1 MFLKSLTA
9 AAALA
14 VVAVAAP
21 AFAQSASTTG
31 TGSITIVRPLTVTK
45 NADLQFGTV
54 VRPATGNG
62 TVVVSSAGARSFT
75 GGVSGLA
82 TGATAGAAQFTV
94 EGEGGQSVSVTVP
107 ATFQLVNGSDSLQV
121 TTSNSLSGASQTL
134 SNGMGASGNMSFKV
148 GGSVPVSNGTPLGV
162 YTGTF
167 TVSAAYN

>member
-1 MFLKSLTA
+1 MIKSLTA
-9 AAALA
+9 VAAFAA
-14 VVAVAAP
+14 VAIAAP
-21 AFAQSASTTG
+21 AFAQSATTQG

-54 VRPATGNG
+54 VRPASGNG
-62 TVVVSSAGARSFT
+62 TVVISNAGARSFT
-75 GGVSGLA
+75 GGVAGLS
-82 TGATAGAAQFTV
+82 TGATPGAAQFTV

-107 ATFQLVNGSDSLQV
+107 QTFQLVNGSDSLQV
-121 TTSNSLSGASQTL
+121 TTSNNLSGSTQTL
-134 SNGMGASGNMSFKV
+134 SNGLGSTGNMTFKV